1 MAEVVKKLGL
11 PQPDGFLYFVEGDCT
26 VWKHQGGQ
34 KTIISKSKVKREEGY
49 LYFIDINGDLA
60 DPESVL
66 NEGNQAILDSWN
78 TIRSYCEGSNTGV
91 NTDRCK

>member
-1 MAEVVKKLGL
+1 MAKVVKKLGL
-11 PQPDGFLYFVEGDCT
+11 PQPDGFLYFVEGDGT

-60 DPESVL
+60 KK
-66 NEGNQAILDSWN
+66 AN
-78 TIRSYCEGSNTGV
+78 TQQRDKNSNKLYKSGTQV
-91 NTDRCK
+91 ERN